1 MGTSRSNTD
10 INIHI
15 PDVYKNFKQINKFV
29 VVDPDVRGKEVAQK
43 MLRLAVKQAF
53 DNPEAERV
61 QLNVF
66 PENPR
71 AKRCYEKAGFV
82 VRNFTPDAFTYKDE
96 TWGRCNMV
104 FNKE

>member
-1 MGTSRSNTD
+1 
-10 INIHI
+10 
-15 PDVYKNFKQINKFV
+15 
-29 VVDPDVRGKEVAQK
+29 

-53 DNPEAERV
+53 DNPETERV

-82 VRNFTPDAFTYKDE
+82 VRNLTPDAFTYKDE
-96 TWGRCNMV
+96 IWGRCNMV